1 MKKKKET
8 FFRKLWKQRA
18 WVFLALP
25 AFILLFMF
33 DYMPM
38 TGLVLAFKNFNY
50 TDGLYNSPWCGL
62 NNFRF
67 LFQSA
72 PTFIRIIR
80 NTVAYYVIFTVVDV
94 ILCVGIAIAINELVF
109 KKWGKFTQSCM
120 ILPTF
125 ISYIAISFIA
135 YLFLANN
142 GLLNSIRGFF
152 GLAPVNWYLTPKPW
166 WLILTIVHV
175 WKGVGYGSVLYL
187 SALTGVDQQMY
198 EAAALDGATGW
209 QKIRYI
215 TLPMLVPMITT
226 MVLLGLG
233 NVLHSDTGLFYQVTK
248 NSGFLMSSTQV
259 MDSYVLNAIDT
270 GVNFSSTAAVSLLQ
284 SVIGMIL
291 VVVTNL
297 IVRRQA
303 PENALF

>member
-259 MDSYVLNAIDT
+259 MDSYVLNAIDN

>member
-80 NTVAYYVIFTVVDV
+80 NTVAYYAIFTVVDV
-94 ILCVGIAIAINELVF
+94 IFCVGIAIAINELVF

-259 MDSYVLNAIDT
+259 MDSYVLNAIDN

>member
-1 MKKKKET
+1 MIKKKET
-8 FFRKLWKQRA
+8 FFKRLWKQRA
-18 WVFLALP
+18 WVFLSLP
-25 AFILLFMF
+25 AVILLFMF

-38 TGLVLAFKNFNY
+38 SGLVLAFKNFNY
-50 TDGLYNSPWCGL
+50 TDGLYKSPWCGL

-67 LFQSA
+67 LFQSM

-142 GLLNSIRGFF
+142 GLLNSVREFF
-152 GLAPVNWYLTPKPW
+152 GLAPVNWYLKPKPW

-187 SALTGVDQQMY
+187 SSLTGIDQQMY

-259 MDSYVLNAIDT
+259 MDAYVLNAIDT

-284 SVIGMIL
+284 SVIGMLL
-291 VVVTNL
+291 VLGTNL
-297 IVRRQA
+297 IVRKQA

>member
-109 KKWGKFTQSCM
+109 K
-120 ILPTF
+120 
-125 ISYIAISFIA
+125 
-135 YLFLANN
+135 
-142 GLLNSIRGFF
+142 R
-152 GLAPVNWYLTPKPW
+152 
-166 WLILTIVHV
+166 
-175 WKGVGYGSVLYL
+175 
-187 SALTGVDQQMY
+187 
-198 EAAALDGATGW
+198 
-209 QKIRYI
+209 
-215 TLPMLVPMITT
+215 
-226 MVLLGLG
+226 
-233 NVLHSDTGLFYQVTK
+233 
-248 NSGFLMSSTQV
+248 
-259 MDSYVLNAIDT
+259 
-270 GVNFSSTAAVSLLQ
+270 
-284 SVIGMIL
+284 
-291 VVVTNL
+291 
-297 IVRRQA
+297 
-303 PENALF
+303 

>member
-1 MKKKKET
+1 M
-8 FFRKLWKQRA
+8 
-18 WVFLALP
+18 
-25 AFILLFMF
+25 
-33 DYMPM
+33 
-38 TGLVLAFKNFNY
+38 
-50 TDGLYNSPWCGL
+50 
-62 NNFRF
+62 
-67 LFQSA
+67 
-72 PTFIRIIR
+72 
-80 NTVAYYVIFTVVDV
+80 
-94 ILCVGIAIAINELVF
+94 
-109 KKWGKFTQSCM
+109 
-120 ILPTF
+120 
-125 ISYIAISFIA
+125 
-135 YLFLANN
+135 
-142 GLLNSIRGFF
+142 
-152 GLAPVNWYLTPKPW
+152 
-166 WLILTIVHV
+166 
-175 WKGVGYGSVLYL
+175 LYL

>member
-166 WLILTIVHV
+166 WLILTVVHV

>member
-109 KKWGKFTQSCM
+109 KRWGKFTQSCM

-259 MDSYVLNAIDT
+259 MDSYVLNAIDN

>member
-94 ILCVGIAIAINELVF
+94 ISCVGIAIAINELVF

-259 MDSYVLNAIDT
+259 MDSYVLNAIDN

>member
-109 KKWGKFTQSCM
+109 KRWGKFTQSCM

-233 NVLHSDTGLFYQVTK
+233 NVLHSDTGQFYQVTK

>member
-94 ILCVGIAIAINELVF
+94 IFCVGIAIAINELVF

-259 MDSYVLNAIDT
+259 MDSYVLNAIDN

>member
-109 KKWGKFTQSCM
+109 KRWGKFTQSCM

-187 SALTGVDQQMY
+187 SALTGVDQQLY